1 LWFSKAANENGE
13 GAVQL
18 QLGTVS
24 FVLNISDSVGAALV
38 QGCHEQGDLISGITE
53 IVCSKQNILQC

>member
-1 LWFSKAANENGE
+1 MWFSKAANENGE

-18 QLGTVS
+18 GTVS
-24 FVLNISDSVGAALV
+24 SVLNISDSVGAALV